1 MICLEDEE
9 ELVGQ
14 RVVARGEA
22 EDARFEGFGV
32 APDDDVLLWV
42 GPSS

>member
-14 RVVARGEA
+14 RVVVRGEA
-22 EDARFEGFGV
+22 EDVRFEEYGV
-32 APDDDVLLWV
+32 APEEDELLWV

>member
-14 RVVARGEA
+14 RVVAQDEA
-22 EDARFEGFGV
+22 EDARFEESGV
-32 APDDDVLLWV
+32 APAEDELLWA
-42 GPSS
+42 GPLY

>member
-1 MICLEDEE
+1 MICLEDEK

-14 RVVARGEA
+14 RVVAQGEA
-22 EDARFEGFGV
+22 EDARLEGFGV
-32 APDDDVLLWV
+32 ALDEDALSWV